1 MDIKFKKE
9 IGIIIFVGFLGI
21 ILGAGLSLG
30 RKAMEYVW
38 PDKEIVV
45 KHVYVEGTGL

>member
-9 IGIIIFVGFLGI
+9 IGTIIFVGLLGI
-21 ILGAGLSLG
+21 IGAGLSLG

-45 KHVYVEGTGL
+45 KHVYVEGTEL